1 MPLFMTI
8 HRAPGLS
15 REEFQQNAPDVLESK
30 HARMLHVWVNMYEG
44 FIVTLY
50 DGENAEAVESEFE
63 RIGFPFEEIHEM
75 QLDVSREQLEK
86 MVASGGGGGAA
97 AGH

>member
-1 MPLFMTI
+1 MPLFMSI

-15 REEFQQNAPDVLESK
+15 REEFQQNAPDVLASK
-30 HARMLHVWVNMYEG
+30 NARMLHVWVNMFEG

-50 DGENAEAVESEFE
+50 EGESAAAVESEFE
-63 RIGFPFEEIHEM
+63 RVGFPFEEIHEM

-86 MVASGGGGGAA
+86 MVASGGAGAGEHGG
-97 AGH
+97 